1 MEDPESGTTLLGKAE
16 LSQSPE
22 AEHELTFAVDHCTV
36 VPGKVPAV
44 AVLLES
50 CKLIAAAGPEVATE
64 ALQLAATPPFCPEQ
78 LHFHGPVPLTADAVP
93 AEQRFVVGALLSIA
107 PADDPHMPLIGAVA
121 WVTVKDPAE

>member
-1 MEDPESGTTLLGKAE
+1 MGKAE

-22 AEHELTFAVDHCTV
+22 AEHELTFAVAHCTV

-44 AVLLES
+44 ALLFES
-50 CKLIAAAGPEVATE
+50 CKLIAAEFDVATE
-64 ALQLAATPPFCPEQ
+64 ALQLAATPPFCAEQ

-107 PADDPHMPLIGAVA
+107 PPDDPHLPLIGAA
-121 WVTVKDPAE
+121 A